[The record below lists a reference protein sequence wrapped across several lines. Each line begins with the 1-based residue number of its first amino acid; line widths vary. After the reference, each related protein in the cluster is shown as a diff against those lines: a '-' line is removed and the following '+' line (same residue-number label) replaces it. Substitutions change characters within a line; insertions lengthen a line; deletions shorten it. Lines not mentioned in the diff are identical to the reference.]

1 MLAVENLHVRYG
13 RVAAVRGVSLEVNAG
28 EIVCLAGPNGAGK
41 STTLLAIAGA
51 VAPSAGDVR
60 FEGASLAGTAIEDI
74 AAAGISLVPEGR
86 HIFGTLTVEENL
98 RLGAVTRSD
107 RPQIQ
112 RDFEQLLE
120 HFPVLRARLKT
131 SAGKLSGGEQQQVAI
146 ARALMANPK
155 LLLVDEPALGLA
167 PQMIDRVYEIL
178 LRLRRDG
185 LSLLIVEQ
193 STERALAA
201 ADRMYIMRNG
211 EIRFVGRSDSFID
224 RESIEQAY
232 FGFEIAQVR

>member
-1 MLAVENLHVRYG
+1 MLVVENLHVHYG

-41 STTLLAIAGA
+41 STTLLAITGA
-51 VAPSAGDVR
+51 VAALAGSVR
-60 FEGASLAGTAIEDI
+60 FDGVSIRGTAIEDI

-86 HIFGTLTVEENL
+86 HIFGTLTVDENL
-98 RLGAVTRSD
+98 KLGAVTRND
-107 RPQIQ
+107 RTEVQ

-120 HFPVLRARLKT
+120 HFPILRERLKT

-146 ARALMANPK
+146 ARALMARPRV
-155 LLLVDEPALGLA
+155 LLVDEPALGLA
-167 PQMIDRVYEIL
+167 PQTIERVYEIL
-178 LRLRRDG
+178 LRLRREG

-211 EIRFVGRSDSFID
+211 EIKFVGRPDAAIS

-232 FGFEIAQVR
+232 FGFGAG

>member
-1 MLAVENLHVRYG
+1 MLVVEDLHVRYG

-41 STTLLAIAGA
+41 STTLLAITGA
-51 VAPSAGDVR
+51 VGSSAGNVR
-60 FEGASLAGTAIEDI
+60 FEGSSLAGVAIEDI
-74 AAAGISLVPEGR
+74 ACAGISLVPEGR
-86 HIFGTLTVEENL
+86 RIFGTLTVEENL
-98 RLGAVTRSD
+98 KLGAVTRND
-107 RPQIQ
+107 RSHIK

-120 HFPVLRARLKT
+120 HFPVLRERLKV

-146 ARALMANPK
+146 ARALMARPK

-167 PQMIDRVYEIL
+167 PQMIERVYEIL
-178 LRLRRDG
+178 LRLRREG

-211 EIRFVGRSDSFID
+211 EIRFAGRPDALVS
-224 RESIEQAY
+224 RETIEKAY
-232 FGFEIAQVR
+232 FGFDVT

>member
-1 MLAVENLHVRYG
+1 MLAVEDLHVHYG

-41 STTLLAIAGA
+41 STTLLAITGV
-51 VAPSAGDVR
+51 VAASAGNVR
-60 FEGASLAGTAIEDI
+60 FEGVSLAGTAIEDI
-74 AAAGISLVPEGR
+74 AASGISLVPEGR

-98 RLGAVTRSD
+98 RLGAVMRTDRS
-107 RPQIQ
+107 QVQ

-120 HFPVLRARLKT
+120 HFPVLRERLKA

-146 ARALMANPK
+146 ARALMARPR

-167 PQMIDRVYEIL
+167 PQMIERVYEIL
-178 LRLRRDG
+178 LRLRREG

-211 EIRFVGRSDSFID
+211 EIKFVGRSDPRVS
-224 RESIEQAY
+224 RESIERAY
-232 FGFEIAQVR
+232 FGFEET

>member
-1 MLAVENLHVRYG
+1 MLAVEDLHVHYG

-41 STTLLAIAGA
+41 STTLLAITGV
-51 VAPSAGDVR
+51 VAASAGNVR
-60 FEGASLAGTAIEDI
+60 FEGVSLAGTAIEDI
-74 AAAGISLVPEGR
+74 AASGISLVPEGR

-98 RLGAVTRSD
+98 RLGAVMRTDRS
-107 RPQIQ
+107 QVQ

-120 HFPVLRARLKT
+120 HFPVLRERLKA

-146 ARALMANPK
+146 ARALMARPR

-167 PQMIDRVYEIL
+167 PQMIERVYEIL
-178 LRLRRDG
+178 LRLRREG

-211 EIRFVGRSDSFID
+211 EIKFVGRSDPRVSK
-224 RESIEQAY
+224 SIERAY
-232 FGFEIAQVR
+232 FGFEET

>member
-1 MLAVENLHVRYG
+1 MLVVDDLHVRYG
-13 RVAAVRGVSLEVNAG
+13 RVTAVRGVSFEVNAG
-28 EIVCLAGPNGAGK
+28 EVVCLAGPNGAGK

-51 VAPSAGDVR
+51 VTAAAGSVQ
-60 FEGASLAGTAIEDI
+60 FEGVPLVGTAVEDI
-74 AAAGISLVPEGR
+74 TAAGISLVPEGR

-98 RLGAVTRSD
+98 RLGAVTRKN
-107 RPQIQ
+107 RNEVK
-112 RDFEQLLE
+112 RDFELLLE
-120 HFPVLRARLKT
+120 QFPLLRERLKT

-146 ARALMANPK
+146 ARALMARPK

-167 PQMIDRVYEIL
+167 PQMIERVYQIL
-178 LRLRRDG
+178 LRLRAEG

-211 EIRFVGRSDSFID
+211 EIRFVGRLDTLIT

-232 FGFEIAQVR
+232 FGFGAG

>member
-1 MLAVENLHVRYG
+1 MLVVHDLHVRYG
-13 RVAAVRGVSLEVNAG
+13 RVTAVRGVSFEVNAG
-28 EIVCLAGPNGAGK
+28 EVVCLAGPNGAGK

-51 VAPSAGDVR
+51 VTAAAGSVQ
-60 FEGASLAGTAIEDI
+60 FEGVPLVGTAVEDI
-74 AAAGISLVPEGR
+74 TAAGISLVPEGR

-98 RLGAVTRSD
+98 RLGAVTRKN
-107 RPQIQ
+107 RNEVK
-112 RDFEQLLE
+112 RDFELLLE
-120 HFPVLRARLKT
+120 QFPLLRERLKT

-146 ARALMANPK
+146 ARALMARPK

-167 PQMIDRVYEIL
+167 PQMIERVYQIL
-178 LRLRRDG
+178 LRLRAEG

-211 EIRFVGRSDSFID
+211 EIRFVGRLDTLIT

-232 FGFEIAQVR
+232 FGFGAG

>member
-1 MLAVENLHVRYG
+1 MLAIQDLHVRYG

-41 STTLLAIAGA
+41 STTLLAITGA
-51 VAPSAGDVR
+51 VAAAAGSVR
-60 FEGASLAGTAIEDI
+60 FEGVPLGGTAIEDI

-86 HIFGTLTVEENL
+86 RIFGTLTVEENL
-98 RLGAVTRSD
+98 RLGAVTR
-107 RPQIQ
+107 RNRAEVR

-120 HFPVLRARLKT
+120 HFPILRERLKA

-146 ARALMANPK
+146 ARALMARPR

-167 PQMIDRVYEIL
+167 PQMIERVYEIL
-178 LRLRRDG
+178 LRLRREG

-211 EIRFVGRSDSFID
+211 EIRFVGRPDALIS

-232 FGFEIAQVR
+232 FGFAAG